1 MKRAT
6 SKPLTKEQKADLAAL
21 ENLPDAQI
29 DTSDIPE
36 AENWPDAQRG
46 LLYRPVR
53 FSCDDS

>member
-6 SKPLTKEQKADLAAL
+6 FKPLTKEQKADLVAL

-36 AENWPDAQRG
+36 AVNWPDAQRG
-46 LLYRPVR
+46 LLCRPVR